1 MSLLFSQHVHALAA
15 AAAAGDRERVA
26 ALARRHPAAARAL
39 APALAALA
47 EGAPQAGAAVLHG
60 ARALEQQ
67 GIALNTARVLA
78 RALNEMGASL
88 ESCRQ
93 GVGNLTVAA
102 TAAAHGA
109 REAEVAAA
117 RVRGGIAR
125 GVEAVSALDGQHRL
139 LRSALSGMS
148 QAHAQF
154 ADFSAEIRRLTAA
167 VQEIAHQTNLV
178 ALNAAIEAARA
189 GEAGRGFA
197 VVADEVKQ
205 LAEKTAQATAEI
217 EAVTTTMGEFSGQ
230 LDQAVDDG
238 LRQLDQAGASA
249 SAAAA
254 ALGDADA
261 AACEGGAKLAAVAE
275 AAGGARQRTDAA
287 AEALAALARRLEEA
301 RRQSESLIRS
311 VLLAH
316 RLNVTRLGADGA
328 ADAATV
334 SHAIREA
341 SQGLRY
347 ALELAAQDP
356 DTLDLRWLET
366 EQPGEQIA
374 RWIERLT
381 RTRGPHPALQTLTD
395 AGRRYAARSAELAG
409 MIAAGRAGEARSA
422 LHELDPELER
432 ISQSLAT
439 LAMGEAA

>member
-1 MSLLFSQHVHALAA
+1 MTLLFSQHVHALAA
-15 AAAAGDRERVA
+15 AAAAGDRERLA
-26 ALARRHPAAARAL
+26 ALTRRHPAAARAL

-47 EGAPQAGAAVLHG
+47 EGAPQAGTAVLHG

-67 GIALNTARVLA
+67 GIALNGARVLA
-78 RALNEMGASL
+78 RELGELGAGFDG
-88 ESCRQ
+88 CRQ
-93 GVGNLTVAA
+93 GVGNLT
-102 TAAAHGA
+102 AAAAGIAAGA
-109 REAEVAAA
+109 READAAGA
-117 RVRGGIAR
+117 RVRTGIAR
-125 GVEAVSALDGQHRL
+125 GAEAVSGLDGQHRL

-154 ADFSAEIRRLTAA
+154 ADFSGEIRRLTAS

-189 GEAGRGFA
+189 GDAGRGFA

-217 EAVTTTMGEFSGQ
+217 EAVTTTMSEFSGQ

-238 LRQLDQAGASA
+238 LRRLDQAGATA
-249 SAAAA
+249 AEAAA
-254 ALGDADA
+254 ALTEAGAASADGAARMAAAADA
-261 AACEGGAKLAAVAE
+261 ADGVRRHAEG
-275 AAGGARQRTDAA
+275 A
-287 AEALAALARRLEEA
+287 AESLGALARRLDEA
-301 RRQSESLIRS
+301 RRQAEALIRS
-311 VLLAH
+311 ALLAH
-316 RLNVTRLGADGA
+316 RLNVARLGADGA

-366 EQPGEQIA
+366 DQPGQQIA
-374 RWIERLT
+374 RWIERLA
-381 RTRGPHPALQTLTD
+381 RARGPHPALETLAD
-395 AGRRYAARSAELAG
+395 AGRRYATRSAELAG
-409 MIAAGRAGEARSA
+409 LIADGRAGEARGA
-422 LHELDPELER
+422 LHELDGDLER

-439 LAMGEAA
+439 LAAGAAA